1 MISLRRL
8 SFAALLFCSAFA
20 SAQSS
25 AVPSALPTSIDDFFT
40 VFTDEWMRANPSFA
54 TLTRYFTGAEQ
65 DRLDRQLSSQSI
77 ATERARIEFARRGL
91 VTLATFD
98 PATLTPEQRLSADLL
113 RWQLQMRVDGEPY
126 LDYSFPIDQFEGA
139 NVSIV
144 WALTAFHPLAT
155 PRDVENYLAALAQ
168 APVRLDEATQDAREL
183 GERGILPPRFIL
195 DATIAQLTKF
205 IDGGASNNTFVTV
218 LDEKMTSI
226 DALSVD
232 ARQQFHDAAQALVAT
247 QVEPAWRRAIA
258 LLQAQLPK
266 ATDDAG
272 LWRLSGGAD
281 AYRYFLRLYTTTTKT
296 PQEIHALG
304 LERVAAIEQQ
314 MDAVLKQ
321 LGRDQGSIQERI
333 DVLKA
338 ELAYPDPT
346 SEASRAAIM
355 HDIDTILADAQV
367 RAVTLFDKRP
377 KAKVIALP
385 YSRFEEADQAAR
397 SMPPAADG
405 SRPGVFMFPRRVE
418 WMTRFRLK
426 TLTYHEAVPGH
437 FLQVGLM
444 REDTALPRFRQ
455 LGAFGSSS
463 AYAEGWALYAERLA
477 AESGWYDGDPNGLLG
492 QLYQEL
498 FRARRLVVDTGLHAM
513 HWTRQQAID
522 YGIER
527 SEVDRYV
534 VQPGQ
539 ACAYMIGQLKIL
551 ELRDRAKSELGKR
564 LSLKDFHN
572 VVLGTG
578 NVPLDLLDRAVQE
591 YIDVN
596 AQLPG
601 SSP

>member
-1 MISLRRL
+1 MIVLRRL
-8 SFAALLFCSAFA
+8 SLAALLLFSACV
-20 SAQSS
+20 SAQPS
-25 AVPSALPTSIDDFFT
+25 AVPSAQYGSIDDFFT
-40 VFTDEWMRANPSFA
+40 TFTDEWMRANPSLA
-54 TLTRYFTGAEQ
+54 TSNRYFTGAEQ
-65 DRLDRQLSSQSI
+65 DRLDRELSSQSI
-77 ATERARIEFARRGL
+77 AAKRARIELARRGL
-91 VTLATFD
+91 ATLATFD
-98 PATLTPEQRLSADLL
+98 PATLNPAQRLSADLL
-113 RWQLQMRVDGEPY
+113 RWQLQTSVDREPY
-126 LDYSFPIDQFEGA
+126 LDYTFAIDQFEGA

-144 WALTAFHPLAT
+144 WALIAFHPLNT

-168 APVRLDEATQDAREL
+168 APARLDEATQDARAL

-205 IDGGASNNTFVTV
+205 IDGGASSNAFVTV
-218 LDEKMTSI
+218 LDQKMALI
-226 DALSVD
+226 DALS
-232 ARQQFHDAAQALVAT
+232 ASERQQFHDAAQALVAA

-258 LLQAQLPK
+258 LLQSQLPK

-272 LWRLSGGAD
+272 LWRLPGGAD

-296 PQEIHALG
+296 PEEIHALG

-314 MDAVLKQ
+314 MDTVLKQ
-321 LGRDQGSIQERI
+321 IGRDQGSIEERI
-333 DVLKA
+333 GVLKA

-346 SEASRAAIM
+346 SEASRTAIM
-355 HDIDTILADAQV
+355 RDIDTILADAQV
-367 RAVTLFDKRP
+367 RAVALFDKRP
-377 KAKVIALP
+377 KAKVIAMP

-397 SMPPAADG
+397 SMAPTADG

-437 FLQVGLM
+437 FFQVGLM

-492 QLYQEL
+492 QLNQEL

-522 YGIER
+522 YGIEP

-539 ACAYMIGQLKIL
+539 ACSYMIGQLKIL
-551 ELRDRAKSELGKR
+551 ELRDRAKRELGER
-564 LSLKDFHN
+564 FSLKDFHN

-591 YIDVN
+591 YIDANRGAVGG
-596 AQLPG
+596 A
-601 SSP
+601 